1 MTKLFSNGCSF
12 LVSRPKDDVHSFSSE
27 FLAKYYNLNL
37 FNIAMGGRGNDRI
50 SFTTKLWFYQNGFK
64 DTFAVIGWTSS
75 YRMDYVTNDEWK
87 KGRIPNMD
95 LTWRT
100 WKISENLKF
109 IKSCPGWYIEQTAC
123 MKLLNHVLDLQNF
136 FVLNKIPYVMFNSL
150 PAIWNKKIS
159 DFQTTY
165 EQIDKK
171 RYFKPQSS
179 QLDFIQENNLIVSK
193 HDPHPSLDG
202 HKKWANQL
210 KEFIDVNNLRTI

>member
-1 MTKLFSNGCSF
+1 
-12 LVSRPKDDVHSFSSE
+12 
-27 FLAKYYNLNL
+27 
-37 FNIAMGGRGNDRI
+37 
-50 SFTTKLWFYQNGFK
+50 
-64 DTFAVIGWTSS
+64 
-75 YRMDYVTNDEWK
+75 
-87 KGRIPNMD
+87 
-95 LTWRT
+95 
-100 WKISENLKF
+100 
-109 IKSCPGWYIEQTAC
+109 
-123 MKLLNHVLDLQNF
+123 
-136 FVLNKIPYVMFNSL
+136 MFNSL

>member
-12 LVSRPKDDVHSFSSE
+12 LVPRPKDNVYSFSSE
-27 FLAKYYNLNL
+27 FLAKSYNLNL

-64 DTFAVIGWTSS
+64 DIFAVIGWTSS

-109 IKSCPGWYIEQTAC
+109 INSCPGWDIEQTAV
-123 MKLLNHVLDLQNF
+123 MRSLNHVLDLQNF
-136 FVLNKIPYVMFNSL
+136 FILHRIPYVMFNSL
-150 PAIWNKKIS
+150 PAVWNRKIK
-159 DFQTTY
+159 DFETMY
-165 EQIDKK
+165 EKIDKK
-171 RYFKPQSS
+171 RYFKPESS
-179 QLDFIQENNLIVSK
+179 QLDFITENNFIVSK
-193 HDPHPSLDG
+193 DNPHPSLEG
-202 HKKWANQL
+202 HQEWAKLL
-210 KEFIDVNNLRTI
+210 KEFIDANNLRTI

>member
-27 FLAKYYNLNL
+27 FLAKSYNLNL

-109 IKSCPGWYIEQTAC
+109 IKSCPGWDIEQTAC

-159 DFQTTY
+159 DFQPFAIIFVV
-165 EQIDKK
+165 QM
-171 RYFKPQSS
+171 
-179 QLDFIQENNLIVSK
+179 
-193 HDPHPSLDG
+193 H
-202 HKKWANQL
+202 
-210 KEFIDVNNLRTI
+210 